1 VVGGLWGRALANRLG
16 RGNNTLQQIFAAIVT
31 CQHPAV
37 MEAALTIAT
46 SYAVRTD
53 GRELSPM
60 S

>member
-1 VVGGLWGRALANRLG
+1 
-16 RGNNTLQQIFAAIVT
+16 
-31 CQHPAV
+31 V
-37 MEAALTIAT
+37 MEEALTIAT